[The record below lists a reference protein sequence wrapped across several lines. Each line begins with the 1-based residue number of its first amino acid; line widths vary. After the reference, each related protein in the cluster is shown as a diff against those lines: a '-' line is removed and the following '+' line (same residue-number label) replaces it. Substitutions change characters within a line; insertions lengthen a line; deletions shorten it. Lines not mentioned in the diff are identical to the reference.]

1 MTLAI
6 PLPGLDPIALAIGP
20 IVIRWYALAY
30 IAGLLIGWWHV
41 RRLAR
46 AVPDAVGMRDLDDF
60 VVWATVG
67 VVIGGR
73 LGYVLF
79 YRPEFYL
86 EHPLAILQV
95 WQGGMSF
102 HGGGLGVALAMA
114 IYARARGLRTLAL
127 FDVVSCAA
135 PIGLF
140 LGRIANFINAEL
152 IGRVTDVPWAVIF
165 PTGGPQPRHPSQLYE
180 AALEG
185 VVLFVVLNLLWR
197 HPRVRMQSG
206 AVTGAFLVG
215 YAIARSI
222 AELFRAPD
230 AYIGFLVFGTT
241 MGQWLSLPMLLVG
254 LFLILHPAR
263 QHPSGPA
270 RD

>member
-102 HGGGLGVALAMA
+102 HGGGLGVA
-114 IYARARGLRTLAL
+114 
-127 FDVVSCAA
+127 
-135 PIGLF
+135 
-140 LGRIANFINAEL
+140 
-152 IGRVTDVPWAVIF
+152 
-165 PTGGPQPRHPSQLYE
+165 
-180 AALEG
+180 
-185 VVLFVVLNLLWR
+185 
-197 HPRVRMQSG
+197 
-206 AVTGAFLVG
+206 
-215 YAIARSI
+215 
-222 AELFRAPD
+222 
-230 AYIGFLVFGTT
+230 
-241 MGQWLSLPMLLVG
+241 
-254 LFLILHPAR
+254 
-263 QHPSGPA
+263 
-270 RD
+270 